1 MFTFFLLNLG
11 EWLAL
16 INVISPISLSLPYLT
31 SLSLPLSFSSL
42 QSDSCDR
49 PASVWLML
57 LRCQMGERMAIMSNC
72 AETCVCVHQRRPTSL
87 HLITLNNSEHRY
99 SVPVAVKETEPYP
112 ADLFSYL
119 SLLFLS
125 LCIVFCF
132 FFPPTALQSAA
143 LNYQIKKN
151 PQCFYMWEPFKVW

>member
-1 MFTFFLLNLG
+1 MSFKPIYLYCIKCLLSFLLNLG

-125 LCIVFCF
+125 LCIVFFF
-132 FFPPTALQSAA
+132 FFPLRLFS
-143 LNYQIKKN
+143 
-151 PQCFYMWEPFKVW
+151 PQPWTIR

>member
-1 MFTFFLLNLG
+1 MFALDLCLLLICG

-16 INVISPISLSLPYLT
+16 HTVISAISLSLPHLT
-31 SLSLPLSFSSL
+31 SLSLQLSFSSL

-49 PASVWLML
+49 PASLWLML

-99 SVPVAVKETEPYP
+99 SVPVAGSERDRTLSCGFVFLPLPSFSFPLYCV
-112 ADLFSYL
+112 LF
-119 SLLFLS
+119 FLS
-125 LCIVFCF
+125 PYGSSVRSLE
-132 FFPPTALQSAA
+132 LS
-143 LNYQIKKN
+143 
-151 PQCFYMWEPFKVW
+151 E